1 MPYSNFEVTFTIPG
15 AQSLKDK
22 RMVVKSVKQRCKS
35 RFNVSV
41 AECGENDKWQLCRM
55 CFAYAAINPSAA
67 EKGMQGIIE
76 YLYSD
81 DRIDIVDIEKSQ
93 EET

>member
-1 MPYSNFEVTFTIPG
+1 MAVMPHVFR
-15 AQSLKDK
+15 D
-22 RMVVKSVKQRCKS
+22 
-35 RFNVSV
+35 
-41 AECGENDKWQLCRM
+41 
-55 CFAYAAINPSAA
+55 AAINPSAA